1 MSEMRKFTVVGPMT
15 QGEMVH
21 VHLKGCADL
30 RNLRTYRKMG
40 PEDKHTVE
48 AAGPIEAAFAGTLDP
63 ELGYTAEDVKVFPC
77 CGKWTVP
84 AEYAKAAPEPVE
96 APAPAAVEPDPAPG
110 TGTGKLSK
118 RAKEKAEK
126 ATKPEKAPA
135 KAKKAPKPEKAPKAP
150 APEPVPGQV
159 TFAISGKAM
168 VGRNWDGGYQ
178 VDEADPYSV
187 TLGAALKAGRIRKMG
202 VGWQKVVT
210 LPVETAGELAKEFA
224 DLAVVYQAQEGKEQ
238 KVYALAFREAAEF
251 ITAAIAAA
259 LK

>member
-1 MSEMRKFTVVGPMT
+1 MSEMRKFTVVGPMP

-30 RNLRTYRKMG
+30 RNLRTYRNMAAV
-40 PEDKHTVE
+40 DKHTVE
-48 AAGPIEAAFAGTLDP
+48 AAGPIEAAFAAILDT

-77 CGKWTVP
+77 CGKYTVP
-84 AEYAKAAPEPVE
+84 AEYAKAEPEAAPAPVE

-110 TGTGKLSK
+110 LGAGTGKLSK
-118 RAKEKAEK
+118 RAKAKAE
-126 ATKPEKAPA
+126 
-135 KAKKAPKPEKAPKAP
+135 KAPKPEKAPKAPAP

-168 VGRNWDGGYQ
+168 VGRSWDGGYQ
-178 VDEADPYSV
+178 VDEKDPYSV

-210 LPVETAGELAKEFA
+210 VPVAIAEELATEFA
-224 DLAVVYQAQEGKEQ
+224 DLAEVYQSQEGKEQ
-238 KVYALAFREAAEF
+238 KVFALAFREAAEF
-251 ITAAIAAA
+251 IRAAIAAV
-259 LK
+259 K